1 MSKLMRNF
9 ATLLRYFRTLGYL
22 YFQTTGLLDFLTFT
36 NMTRIFLI
44 GYMGAGKTTL
54 GKSLAATMN
63 LQFIDLDD
71 FIVSRQ
77 HRTIA
82 EIFAAEGEDGFRRIE
97 RQALHEVAQYEGVVL
112 SLGGGTPCF
121 FDNMAVVNAA
131 GVSVYLKPSEEVVLQ
146 RLIHG
151 KHKRP
156 LLADK
161 NDDQILA
168 FIREQLAWREPYYL
182 QADLVFE
189 ASHLENKADI
199 HLNAEKLAQQVSQ
212 MNK

>member
-1 MSKLMRNF
+1 MQICKFAVKKLHIRNYYCIF
-9 ATLLRYFRTLGYL
+9 ARKLIVFKV
-22 YFQTTGLLDFLTFT
+22 Q
-36 NMTRIFLI
+36 RIFLI

-54 GKSLAATMN
+54 GKALSKTMN
-63 LQFIDLDD
+63 LEFIDLDE

-77 HRTIA
+77 HKTVK
-82 EIFAAEGEDGFRRIE
+82 EIFAEVGEDGFRQIE
-97 RQALHEVAQYEGVVL
+97 RRALEEVASYEDVII

-121 FDNMAVVNAA
+121 FDNMEVVRKA
-131 GVSVYLKPSEEVVLQ
+131 GRSVYLKPTEEVLLQ

-161 NDDQILA
+161 DDSQILT

-182 QADLVFE
+182 KAEVVFN
-189 ASHLENKADI
+189 ASHLENKEDI
-199 HLNAEKLAQQVSQ
+199 HITAEELAGLLN
-212 MNK
+212 